1 MPKIVNCFCSINHYR
16 PQRSCEGYDMFL
28 HLSVILFTGGGSAS
42 VHAGI
47 PSPQSRHPPGPGTP
61 PPGPGSSGADT
72 PSPGTRQPPEQ
83 TPPGADTPREQTPLP
98 RPGTLP
104 GRRLQLRTV
113 RILLECILVTFKFTP
128 TKVRYKV
135 HIWLSIS
142 LYQKIVCLQ
151 CDNTAQLNWLSLSQ
165 YFAKITYL
173 SR

>member
-47 PSPQSRHPPGPGTP
+47 PSPPQSRHPPGPGTP
-61 PPGPGSSGADT
+61 PRDQAPLEQTPPPPGPGSPQSR
-72 PSPGTRQPPEQ
+72 P
-83 TPPGADTPREQTPLP
+83 PREQTPLP
-98 RPGTLP
+98 RPGTPP
-104 GRRLQLRTV
+104 GRRLELRTV
-113 RILLECILVTFKFTP
+113 RILLEFILVTFKFTP